1 MTRTRRVRHRRL
13 PRPSQL
19 RKTRTVLPALSP
31 ETPLLGPTLVTLRTR
46 PTERTAQPDRT
57 VVTLRMPRPERTTHM
72 GRTRDGQAAQ
82 RLELVPRTEA
92 MLPQMRRMVATPM
105 PPRQLPEQMAVGQ
118 RRQQIAVAHRQQ
130 LARSPAAQ
138 EPKYR
143 RAIEVGTFVL
153 FKPTT

>member
-1 MTRTRRVRHRRL
+1 MTRTRRVRPRRL

-19 RKTRTVLPALSP
+19 RKTRTVPPALSR

-57 VVTLRMPRPERTTHM
+57 LVTLRMPRPERTTHM

-82 RLELVPRTEA
+82 RLELVARTEA
-92 MLPQMRRMVATPM
+92 MLPQMRRMEATPM
-105 PPRQLPEQMAVGQ
+105 PPTELPEQMAVDQ
-118 RRQQIAVAHRQQ
+118 RQQRIVARRQQP
-130 LARSPAAQ
+130 ARSRAGQ
-138 EPKYR
+138 ERKYR
-143 RAIEVGTFVL
+143 PAIEVGTFVL